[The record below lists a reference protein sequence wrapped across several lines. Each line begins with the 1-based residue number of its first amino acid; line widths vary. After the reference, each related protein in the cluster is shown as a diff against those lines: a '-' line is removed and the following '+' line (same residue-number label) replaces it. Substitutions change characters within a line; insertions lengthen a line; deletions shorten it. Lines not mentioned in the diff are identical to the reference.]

1 MIAEILQE
9 FVCVHCQSKF
19 TKEKTLMVHMCE
31 QKRRHLAQNEKH
43 VVMGFYTF
51 NKFYELAQK
60 SAQSKTYLE
69 FSKSPYYNAFVKFG
83 SFVSNISP
91 LYPNNFIEWIVKSGV
106 KIDHWCRDELYE
118 KYVLDLIKTE
128 AVETALERSIKH
140 MTLWAENN
148 NSLWNH
154 YFIYVST
161 SRAMFDIKD
170 GKVSPWLILN
180 SNSGKKLLDQL
191 DDTQLSAISNI
202 IDPIFWSKKFK
213 SSKQDIELVKQVI
226 KEAGL

>member
-9 FVCVHCQSKF
+9 FVCVHCRTKF
-19 TKEKTLMVHMCE
+19 TKEKTLIVHMCE

-51 NKFYELAQK
+51 NKFYEIAQK
-60 SAQSKTYLE
+60 STESKTYSE

-83 SFVSNISP
+83 SFVSNINP
-91 LYPNNFIEWIVKSGV
+91 LYPNKFIEWIVKSGV

-118 KYVLDLIKTE
+118 KYIVHLIQTE
-128 AVETALERSIKH
+128 SVETALERSIKH
-140 MTLWAENN
+140 MSLWAEKN
-148 NSLWNH
+148 NSMWNH
-154 YFIYVST
+154 YFNYVST
-161 SRAMFDIKD
+161 NRAMFDIKD